1 MKANETYDLP
11 SNWKTRGWQESCL
24 AAFRKRHRL
33 AKLSYFTF
41 LISAGV
47 GSGKTIM
54 SALIAAYLLNKG
66 DIDRIV
72 YVCPTRVI
80 RKEVIKVYADL
91 NIALVKW
98 NSKKHRD
105 GEPPGC
111 NGVILT
117 YSKLIHDHELMG
129 QLCNEVRTLVI
140 FDEIHHLGDR
150 LSWGSS
156 AESAFKFRA
165 ACILGLSGTPF
176 RSDNRPIP
184 FVEYELSESG
194 GLKVFRADYTYTLGR
209 SVLDGVCRRP
219 VFHWLEGDVRIT
231 LDDHSKSVV
240 NWDQKLA
247 IHLANRRLNAAVRH
261 GSKARTKALRKVIEF
276 CRRTNRKLIIFVGGD
291 SNHQDGGGI
300 RDATEFLP
308 AELRLLGVRDRD
320 MCSVVSDDDLAHDK
334 ISAFGKSEAWILI
347 AVNMVSE
354 GADIPEL
361 CVELFLTSITANA
374 TTIQRI
380 GRALRGEGE
389 AHIYM
394 FKDKRY
400 MDIAELVEIEINH
413 EIDLGK
419 AAQASPDT
427 RGPSSPRSEAD
438 PEDIGLTCVE
448 GGETINSVYYPPQV
462 RIKYFQV
469 IAEEGLPEGYAFRSV
484 LYPLILKGK
493 YGPITGMETGV
504 TLP

>member
-1 MKANETYDLP
+1 MKAKETYDLP
-11 SNWKTRGWQESCL
+11 SNWKTRGWQEQCL
-24 AAFRKRHRL
+24 ASFRKRHRL
-33 AKLSYFTF
+33 AKLAYFTY

-80 RKEVIKVYADL
+80 RKEVIRVFAEL
-91 NIALVKW
+91 NIEIVKW
-98 NSKKHRD
+98 NSRRHRD

-111 NGVILT
+111 NGVVLT
-117 YSKLIHDHELMG
+117 YGKLIYDHELMG
-129 QLCNEVRTLVI
+129 KLCDEGRTLVI
-140 FDEIHHLGDR
+140 FDEIHHLGDK
-150 LSWGSS
+150 LAWGSS

-165 ACILGLSGTPF
+165 SCVLGLSGTPF

-184 FVEYELSESG
+184 FVEYELEESG
-194 GLKVFRADYTYTLGR
+194 GLKVFRADYPYTLGR
-209 SVLDGVCRRP
+209 AILDGVCRRP
-219 VFHWLEGDVRIT
+219 DFHWLEGDVRIT
-231 LDDHSKSVV
+231 LDDRSKSVV
-240 NWDQKLA
+240 DWDKKLPV
-247 IHLANRRLNAAVRH
+247 HLANRRLNAAVRH
-261 GSKARTKALRKVIEF
+261 GSRARKKALAKVVEF
-276 CRRTNRKLIIFVGGD
+276 SRRTNRKLIIFVGGD
-291 SNHQDGGGI
+291 SNHQDSGGI

-308 AELRLLGVRDRD
+308 AELRSIGVRDRD
-320 MCSVVSDDDLAHDK
+320 MCSVVSDDDLAHEK
-334 ISAFGKSEAWILI
+334 IAAFGKSEAWILI

-361 CVELFLTSITANA
+361 SVELFLTSITANA

-400 MDIAELVEIEINH
+400 MEIAELIEVQINH

-419 AAQASPDT
+419 AAQAATDAQ
-427 RGPSSPRSEAD
+427 GPSSPKAEAD

-448 GGETINSVYYPPQV
+448 GGETINGAYYPPQV
-462 RIKYFQV
+462 RFKYFDV
-469 IAEEGLPEGYAFRSV
+469 IAEEGLPEGFAFRSV
-484 LYPLILKGK
+484 LYPLILKGR
-493 YGPITGMETGV
+493 YGPIPGLETGAA
-504 TLP
+504 PP